1 MTNQTVTINSAGM
14 TAADVIAV
22 ARHDAKIVISAEALA
37 GMAKTRAHIEALANG
52 ETPVYGIST
61 GFGALA
67 NRHIAIEDRVQL
79 QKSLVRSHAA
89 GMGAQVEREVVRAL
103 MLLRLKT
110 LASGRTGARP
120 VVAETMAG
128 IGMIPMMIGMFAVSL
143 NWIAT
148 SFTYQAKMPAA
159 LGWVAVALG
168 GFGIVFSGI
177 GFFAPTA
184 IHLF

>member
-22 ARHDAKIVISAEALA
+22 ARHDAKIVISSEALA
-37 GMAKTRAHIEALANG
+37 GMAKTRAHIESLANG

-89 GMGAQVEREVVRAL
+89 GMGAPVEREVVRAL

-120 VVAETMAG
+120 VVAETMAA
-128 IGMIPMMIGMFAVSL
+128 IL
-143 NWIAT
+143 NAISFEST
-148 SFTYQAKMPAA
+148 SWKEPKTM
-159 LGWVAVALG
+159 LTL
-168 GFGIVFSGI
+168 
-177 GFFAPTA
+177 
-184 IHLF
+184 